1 VTAIKSSPLDARLE
15 VPASAELAV
24 RWPWSA
30 IAAGRGRPCP
40 SSPSPHDLLA
50 IELVA
55 LLEAVE
61 EPSGLPERSASLRV
75 RGTLDL
81 RVSAPPHLA
90 SLATETRSHRV
101 DGVATRTANHL
112 HLDLDLE
119 GRRGPVLRISIPRRT
134 AATASYLWSPL
145 PRQLG
150 ALGGTCDSPEI
161 LGAESLG
168 RILAIAQAS
177 GVGCEIGS
185 ADS

>member
-1 VTAIKSSPLDARLE
+1 MTAIKSSPLDARLE
-15 VPASAELAV
+15 VPASAELSV

-30 IAAGRGRPCP
+30 IAAGRVRPCP
-40 SSPSPHDLLA
+40 AAPSPHDLLA

-55 LLEAVE
+55 QLDAVDG
-61 EPSGLPERSASLRV
+61 PKGLRERSASVRV

-90 SLATETRSHRV
+90 ALAVETVSHRV

-119 GRRGPVLRISIPRRT
+119 ARCSPALRISIPRGI
-134 AATASYLWSPL
+134 AATPAYLWSPL

-150 ALGGTCDSPEI
+150 ALGGSCDSPTI
-161 LGAESLG
+161 LGAESLE

-177 GVGCEIGS
+177 GVGCESGS